1 MNSQKYTNSK
11 VAIIG
16 SGFVGASI
24 AYALT
29 IRNLSREIVLIDE
42 QREKAVGEALD
53 IQHGIPYIG
62 ISNIYA
68 GNWQD
73 CADCGLIIICAGRG
87 RKPGESRR
95 DLAGD
100 NIKIMQ
106 DIVKNIT
113 PYYSGCPV
121 MMVSNPNDILTF
133 EVDRLLGTDNGI
145 VFGTGCILDS
155 SRLVSLMAK
164 KLSIDTDSVRGFVVG
179 EHGEEQFPLW
189 SRMSVAGVPIE
200 EYCRNI
206 GASWTE
212 DDKNQVA
219 ERVLSM
225 GADIIARKGKTH
237 YGIATCVCFLTDIII
252 NKRQNI
258 ASVTSPLCG
267 EYGISGVALSLP
279 SIIGANGVER
289 RLEEHW
295 SDKEIDAMRCSAKK
309 LAYIFIDL
317 F

>member
-1 MNSQKYTNSK
+1 MGSQKYTNSK

-29 IRNLSREIVLIDE
+29 IRNLCREIVLIDE
-42 QREKAVGEALD
+42 QKEKAVGEALD

-68 GNWQD
+68 GDWQD

-100 NIKIMQ
+100 NIKIMH
-106 DIVKNIT
+106 DIIKHIT
-113 PYYSGCPV
+113 PYYSGCPI

-133 EVDRLLGTDNGI
+133 EVDRLLGTKNGV

-155 SRLVSLMAK
+155 SRLVSLMAQR
-164 KLSIDTDSVRGFVVG
+164 LSIDTDAVRGFVVG

-189 SRMSVAGVPIE
+189 SRMSVAGVPVE

-206 GASWTE
+206 GISWTE
-212 DDKNQVA
+212 DDKNQVSKQ
-219 ERVLSM
+219 VLSM

-258 ASVTSPLCG
+258 ASVTSPLRG

-279 SIIGANGVER
+279 SIIGANGVEK
-289 RLEEHW
+289 RLEERW
-295 SDKEIDAMRCSAKK
+295 IDSEIEGLRLSAEK
-309 LAYIFIDL
+309 LTKL
-317 F
+317 FKDI

>member
-1 MNSQKYTNSK
+1 MSNSK
-11 VAIIG
+11 VTTSKVGIIG

-29 IRNLSREIVLIDE
+29 VKNLSREIVLVDE

-53 IQHGIPYIG
+53 IQHGIPFIG

-68 GNWQD
+68 GDWQD
-73 CADCGLIIICAGRG
+73 CSDCGLIIICAGRG

-100 NIKIMQ
+100 NIRIMH
-106 DIVKNIT
+106 DIVRQIR
-113 PYYSGCPV
+113 PYYNGCPV

-133 EVDRLLGTDNGI
+133 EVDRLLGMNNGV

-155 SRLVSLMAK
+155 SRFVSVMAR
-164 KLSIDTDSVRGFVVG
+164 KLSIDTDTVRGFVVG

-189 SRMSVAGVPIE
+189 SRVSVAGIPLE

-206 GASWTE
+206 GMNWTE
-212 DDKNQVA
+212 DDKKYVA
-219 ERVLSM
+219 KRVLFM
-225 GADIIARKGKTH
+225 GADIIAKKGKTH
-237 YGIATCVCFLTDIII
+237 YGIATCVCFLTDVIL

-258 ASVTSPLCG
+258 ASVTSPLHG
-267 EYGISGVALSLP
+267 EYGINGVALSLP
-279 SIIGANGVER
+279 SIIGANGVEK

-295 SDKEIDAMRCSAKK
+295 SDSEIKALKLSAEKLKK
-309 LAYIFIDL
+309 LFEDI
-317 F
+317 

>member
-1 MNSQKYTNSK
+1 MGSQKYTNSK

-29 IRNLSREIVLIDE
+29 IRNLCREIVLIDE
-42 QREKAVGEALD
+42 QKEKAVGEALD

-68 GNWQD
+68 GDWQD

-100 NIKIMQ
+100 NIKIMH
-106 DIVKNIT
+106 DIIKHIT
-113 PYYSGCPV
+113 PYYSGCPI

-133 EVDRLLGTDNGI
+133 EVDRLLGTKNGV

-155 SRLVSLMAK
+155 SRLVSLMAQR
-164 KLSIDTDSVRGFVVG
+164 LSIDTDAVRGFVVG

-189 SRMSVAGVPIE
+189 SRMSVAGVPVE

-206 GASWTE
+206 GISWTE
-212 DDKNQVA
+212 GDQNQVSKQ
-219 ERVLSM
+219 VLSM

-295 SDKEIDAMRCSAKK
+295 SDSEIKALKFSAEK
-309 LAYIFIDL
+309 LTKL
-317 F
+317 FKDI